1 MPCRG
6 CPCDGTVATEL
17 EHQDNAMQRTF
28 LSRLE
33 SLHTSLNTL
42 RGADSALLK
51 ANHFD
56 THLNELA
63 ALIGEIQKLQDTQQ
77 ILNDLG
83 GALSVLLELLF
94 CSDDHKFRGCL
105 LHCLLQ
111 PFQDKLNQ
119 AMDGLERVV

>member
-1 MPCRG
+1 
-6 CPCDGTVATEL
+6 
-17 EHQDNAMQRTF
+17 MQRTF
-28 LSRLE
+28 LARLE
-33 SLHTSLNTL
+33 SLQSSLDTL

-105 LHCLLQ
+105 LHCCWSR
-111 PFQDKLNQ
+111 FRTN
-119 AMDGLERVV
+119 